1 MERKRHTFKE
11 WFLATRPWSF
21 PASSMPVAVTLA
33 FLYWRGFEVN
43 WPVVLWTLLS
53 VILFHAAGNTW
64 SDYSDFKRG
73 VDREDTIGGMSITS
87 GEFLPDEIKCLSM
100 LLLAVAAVSGLSLM
114 LATGL
119 PTLYLGLAGIA
130 LTMMYPFLKYHALG
144 DIDIFLTYSL
154 LPVLGTSY
162 VATGVFVMDVLWLVL
177 PIGLITVGILHIN
190 NTRDIE
196 HDKRAGIRTF
206 AMLAGKR
213 ASAFIYCMEVT
224 LPFVWVVGCVIY
236 GSMPLWSLIVLLALK
251 PAIDNSRKAFIFPKE
266 GMKAVIGVDE
276 ATAKLQL
283 MFSLLL
289 VVSFFV
295 ASFKDWICPLRQE

>member
-43 WPVVLWTLLS
+43 WPVGLWTLLS

-87 GEFLPDEIKCLSM
+87 GEFLPSEIKCLSM

-130 LTMMYPFLKYHALG
+130 LTTMYPFLKYHALG
-144 DIDIFLTYSL
+144 DVDIFLTYSL

-162 VATGVFVMDVLWLVL
+162 VATGAFVMDALWLVL

-196 HDKRAGIRTF
+196 HDKRAGIHTF

-224 LPFVWVVGCVIY
+224 VPFVWVAICIIY
-236 GSMPLWSLIVLLALK
+236 NSMPLWSLIVLLALK
-251 PAIDNSRKAFIFPKE
+251 PAIDNSRKALLFPKE
-266 GMKAVIGVDE
+266 GMQAVVGVDE

-289 VVSFFV
+289 VVSFFI
-295 ASFKDWICPLRQE
+295 ASLV

>member
-1 MERKRHTFKE
+1 MQRKRHTFKE

-43 WPVVLWTLLS
+43 WPVGLWTLLS

-87 GEFLPDEIKCLSM
+87 GEFLPSEIKCLSM
-100 LLLAVAAVSGLSLM
+100 LLLAVATVSGLSLM

-119 PTLYLGLAGIA
+119 PTLYLGLAGLA
-130 LTMMYPFLKYHALG
+130 LTMMYPFLKYHAMG

-154 LPVLGTSY
+154 LPIMGTSY
-162 VATGVFVMDVLWLVL
+162 VATGAFVMDALWLVL

-196 HDKRAGIRTF
+196 HDKRAGIHTF

-224 LPFVWVVGCVIY
+224 VPFVWVAICIIY
-236 GSMPLWSLIVLLALK
+236 NSMPLWSLIVLLALK
-251 PAIDNSRKAFIFPKE
+251 PAIDNSRKALLFPKE
-266 GMKAVIGVDE
+266 GMQAVVGVDE

-289 VVSFFV
+289 VVSFFI
-295 ASFKDWICPLRQE
+295 ASLV

>member
-43 WPVVLWTLLS
+43 WPVGLWTLLS

-87 GEFLPDEIKCLSM
+87 GEFLPSEIKCLSM

-114 LATGL
+114 QATGL

-144 DIDIFLTYSL
+144 DVDIFLTYSL

-162 VATGVFVMDVLWLVL
+162 VATGAFVMDVLWLVL

-196 HDKRAGIRTF
+196 HDKRAGIHTF

-224 LPFVWVVGCVIY
+224 VPFVWVAICIIY
-236 GSMPLWSLIVLLALK
+236 NSMPLWSLIVLLALK
-251 PAIDNSRKAFIFPKE
+251 PAIDNSRKALMFPKE
-266 GMKAVIGVDE
+266 GMKAVVGVDE

-289 VVSFFV
+289 VVSFFI
-295 ASFKDWICPLRQE
+295 ASLV

>member
-43 WPVVLWTLLS
+43 WPVGLWTLLS
-53 VILFHAAGNTW
+53 VVLFHAAGNTW

-87 GEFLPDEIKCLSM
+87 GEFLPSEIKCLSM

-119 PTLYLGLAGIA
+119 PTLYLGLAGLA

-144 DIDIFLTYSL
+144 DVDIFLTYSL
-154 LPVLGTSY
+154 LPVMGTSY
-162 VATGVFVMDVLWLVL
+162 VATGAFVMDVLWLVL

-196 HDKRAGIRTF
+196 HDKRAGIHTF

-224 LPFVWVVGCVIY
+224 VPFVWVAICIIY
-236 GSMPLWSLIVLLALK
+236 NSMPLWSLIVLLALK
-251 PAIDNSRKAFIFPKE
+251 PAIDNSRKALLFPKE
-266 GMKAVIGVDE
+266 GMQAVVGVDE

-289 VVSFFV
+289 VVSFFI
-295 ASFKDWICPLRQE
+295 ASLV

>member
-33 FLYWRGFEVN
+33 FMYWRGFEVN
-43 WPVVLWTLLS
+43 WPVGLWTLLS

-87 GEFLPDEIKCLSM
+87 GEFLPSEIKCLSM
-100 LLLAVAAVSGLSLM
+100 LLLAVATVSGLSLM

-144 DIDIFLTYSL
+144 DVDIFLTYSL

-162 VATGVFVMDVLWLVL
+162 VATGAFVMDALWLVL

-196 HDKRAGIRTF
+196 HDKRAGIHTF

-224 LPFVWVVGCVIY
+224 VPFVWVAICIIY
-236 GSMPLWSLIVLLALK
+236 NSMPLWSLIVLLALK
-251 PAIDNSRKAFIFPKE
+251 PAIDNSRKALLFPKE
-266 GMKAVIGVDE
+266 GMQAVVGVDE

-289 VVSFFV
+289 VVSFFI
-295 ASFKDWICPLRQE
+295 ASLV

>member
-1 MERKRHTFKE
+1 MERKRHTFKD
-11 WFLATRPWSF
+11 WFLAARPWSF

-43 WPVVLWTLLS
+43 WPVGLWTLLS

-87 GEFLPDEIKCLSM
+87 GEFLPCEIKCLSM
-100 LLLAVAAVSGLSLM
+100 LLLAVATVSGLSLM

-119 PTLYLGLAGIA
+119 PTLYLGLAGLA
-130 LTMMYPFLKYHALG
+130 LTMMYPFLKYHAMG

-154 LPVLGTSY
+154 LPVMGTSY
-162 VATGVFVMDVLWLVL
+162 VATGAFVMDVLWLVL

-196 HDKRAGIRTF
+196 HDKRAGIHTF

-213 ASAFIYCMEVT
+213 ASALIYCIEVT
-224 LPFVWVVGCVIY
+224 LPFVWVVGCVMY
-236 GSMPLWSLIVLLALK
+236 GSMPLWSLIVFLALK
-251 PAIDNSRKAFIFPKE
+251 PAIDNSRKALMFPKE
-266 GMKAVIGVDE
+266 GMKAVVGVDE

-289 VVSFFV
+289 VVSFFI
-295 ASFKDWICPLRQE
+295 ASLV

>member
-43 WPVVLWTLLS
+43 WPVGLWTLLS

-73 VDREDTIGGMSITS
+73 VDREDTIGGMSIIS
-87 GEFLPDEIKCLSM
+87 GEFLPGEIKCLSM

-119 PTLYLGLAGIA
+119 PTLYLGLAGLA
-130 LTMMYPFLKYHALG
+130 LTMMYPFLKYHAMG

-162 VATGVFVMDVLWLVL
+162 VATGAFVMDVLWLVL

-196 HDKRAGIRTF
+196 HDKRAGIHTF

-224 LPFVWVVGCVIY
+224 VPFVWVAICIIY
-236 GSMPLWSLIVLLALK
+236 NSMPLWSLIVLLALK
-251 PAIDNSRKAFIFPKE
+251 PAIDNSRKALLFPKE
-266 GMKAVIGVDE
+266 GMQAVVGVDE

-289 VVSFFV
+289 IVSFFV
-295 ASFKDWICPLRQE
+295 ASLV

>member
-1 MERKRHTFKE
+1 MQRKRHTFKD

-43 WPVVLWTLLS
+43 WPVGLWTLLS

-87 GEFLPDEIKCLSM
+87 GEFLPGEIKCLSM

-154 LPVLGTSY
+154 LPVMGTSY
-162 VATGVFVMDVLWLVL
+162 VATGAFVMDVLWLVL

-196 HDKRAGIRTF
+196 HDKRAGIHTF

-251 PAIDNSRKAFIFPKE
+251 PAIDNSRKALLFPKE
-266 GMKAVIGVDE
+266 GMQAVVGVDE

-289 VVSFFV
+289 VVSFFI
-295 ASFKDWICPLRQE
+295 ASLV

>member
-1 MERKRHTFKE
+1 MQRKRHTFKD
-11 WFLATRPWSF
+11 WFLAARPWSF

-43 WPVVLWTLLS
+43 WLVGLWTLLS

-64 SDYSDFKRG
+64 SDYSDFRRG

-87 GEFLPDEIKCLSM
+87 GEFLPSEIKCLSM
-100 LLLAVAAVSGLSLM
+100 LLLAVATVSGLSLM

-130 LTMMYPFLKYHALG
+130 LTMMYPFFKYHALG
-144 DIDIFLTYSL
+144 DVDIFLTYSL
-154 LPVLGTSY
+154 LPVMGTSY
-162 VATGVFVMDVLWLVL
+162 VATGAFVMDVLWLVL

-196 HDKRAGIRTF
+196 HDKRAGIHTF

-251 PAIDNSRKAFIFPKE
+251 PAIDNSRKAFMFPKE
-266 GMKAVIGVDE
+266 GMEAVIGVDE

-295 ASFKDWICPLRQE
+295 SSLV

>member
-1 MERKRHTFKE
+1 
-11 WFLATRPWSF
+11 
-21 PASSMPVAVTLA
+21 MPVAVTLA

-43 WPVVLWTLLS
+43 WLVGLWTLLS

-64 SDYSDFKRG
+64 SDYSDFRRG

-87 GEFLPDEIKCLSM
+87 GEFLPSEIKCLSM
-100 LLLAVAAVSGLSLM
+100 LLLAVATVSGLSLM

-130 LTMMYPFLKYHALG
+130 LTMMYPFFKYHALG
-144 DIDIFLTYSL
+144 DVDIFLTYSL
-154 LPVLGTSY
+154 LPVMGTSY
-162 VATGVFVMDVLWLVL
+162 VATGAFVMDALWLVL

-196 HDKRAGIRTF
+196 HDKRAGIHTF

-251 PAIDNSRKAFIFPKE
+251 PAIDNSRKAFMFPKE
-266 GMKAVIGVDE
+266 GMEAVIGVDE

-295 ASFKDWICPLRQE
+295 ASLV

>member
-43 WPVVLWTLLS
+43 WPVGLWTLLS

-87 GEFLPDEIKCLSM
+87 GEFLPSEIKCLSM

-119 PTLYLGLAGIA
+119 PTLYLGLAGLA
-130 LTMMYPFLKYHALG
+130 LTMMYPFLKYHAMG

-154 LPVLGTSY
+154 LPVMGTSY
-162 VATGVFVMDVLWLVL
+162 VATGVFVMDVLLLVL

-196 HDKRAGIRTF
+196 HDKRAGIHTF

-224 LPFVWVVGCVIY
+224 VPFVWVAICIIY
-236 GSMPLWSLIVLLALK
+236 NSMPLWSLIVLLALK
-251 PAIDNSRKAFIFPKE
+251 PAIDNSRKALLFPKE
-266 GMKAVIGVDE
+266 GMQAVVGVDE

-289 VVSFFV
+289 VVSFFI
-295 ASFKDWICPLRQE
+295 ASLV

>member
-11 WFLATRPWSF
+11 WLLATRPWSF

-43 WPVVLWTLLS
+43 WPVGLWTLLS

-87 GEFLPDEIKCLSM
+87 GEFLPSEIKCLSM
-100 LLLAVAAVSGLSLM
+100 LLLAVATVSGLSLM

-119 PTLYLGLAGIA
+119 PTLYLGLAGLA
-130 LTMMYPFLKYHALG
+130 LTMMYPFLKYHAMG

-154 LPVLGTSY
+154 LPIMGTSY
-162 VATGVFVMDVLWLVL
+162 VATGAFVMDALWLVL

-196 HDKRAGIRTF
+196 HDKRAGIHTF

-224 LPFVWVVGCVIY
+224 VPFVWVAICIIY
-236 GSMPLWSLIVLLALK
+236 NSMPLWSLIVLLALK
-251 PAIDNSRKAFIFPKE
+251 PAIDNSRKALLFPKE
-266 GMKAVIGVDE
+266 GMQAVVGVDE

-289 VVSFFV
+289 VVSFFI
-295 ASFKDWICPLRQE
+295 ASLV

>member
-196 HDKRAGIRTF
+196 HDKRAGIHTF

-295 ASFKDWICPLRQE
+295 ASLV

>member
-33 FLYWRGFEVN
+33 FMYWRGFEVN
-43 WPVVLWTLLS
+43 WPVGLWTLLS

-87 GEFLPDEIKCLSM
+87 GEFLPSEIKCLSM
-100 LLLAVAAVSGLSLM
+100 LLLAVATVSGLSLM

-119 PTLYLGLAGIA
+119 PTLYLGLAGLA
-130 LTMMYPFLKYHALG
+130 LTMMYPFLKYHAMG

-154 LPVLGTSY
+154 LPVMGTSY
-162 VATGVFVMDVLWLVL
+162 VATGAFVMDALWLVL

-196 HDKRAGIRTF
+196 HDKRAGIHTF

-224 LPFVWVVGCVIY
+224 VPFVWVAICIIY
-236 GSMPLWSLIVLLALK
+236 NSMPLWSLIVLLALK
-251 PAIDNSRKAFIFPKE
+251 PAIDNSRKALLFPKE
-266 GMKAVIGVDE
+266 GMQAVVGVDE

-289 VVSFFV
+289 VVSFFI
-295 ASFKDWICPLRQE
+295 ASLV

>member
-43 WPVVLWTLLS
+43 WPVGLWTLLS

-87 GEFLPDEIKCLSM
+87 GEFLPSEIKCLSM

-144 DIDIFLTYSL
+144 DVDIFLTYSL

-162 VATGVFVMDVLWLVL
+162 VATGAFVMDVLWLVL

-196 HDKRAGIRTF
+196 HDKRAGIHTF

-224 LPFVWVVGCVIY
+224 VPFVWVAICIIY
-236 GSMPLWSLIVLLALK
+236 NSMPLWSLIVLLALK
-251 PAIDNSRKAFIFPKE
+251 PAIDNSRKAFMFPKE

-295 ASFKDWICPLRQE
+295 ASLV

>member
-11 WFLATRPWSF
+11 WLLATRPWSF

-43 WPVVLWTLLS
+43 WPVGLWTLLS

-87 GEFLPDEIKCLSM
+87 GEFLPSEIKCLSL

-119 PTLYLGLAGIA
+119 PTLYLGLAGLA
-130 LTMMYPFLKYHALG
+130 LTMMYPFLKYHAMG

-154 LPVLGTSY
+154 LPIMGTSY
-162 VATGVFVMDVLWLVL
+162 VATGAFVMDALWLVL

-196 HDKRAGIRTF
+196 HDKRAGIHTF

-224 LPFVWVVGCVIY
+224 VPFVWVAICIIY
-236 GSMPLWSLIVLLALK
+236 NSMPLWSLIVLLALK
-251 PAIDNSRKAFIFPKE
+251 PAIDNSRKALLFPKE
-266 GMKAVIGVDE
+266 GMQAVVGVDE

-289 VVSFFV
+289 VVSFFI
-295 ASFKDWICPLRQE
+295 ASLV

>member
-1 MERKRHTFKE
+1 MQRKRHTLKD
-11 WFLATRPWSF
+11 WLLATRPWSF

-43 WPVVLWTLLS
+43 WPVGLWTLLS

-87 GEFLPDEIKCLSM
+87 GEFLPSEIKCLSM

-144 DIDIFLTYSL
+144 DVDIFLTYSL

-162 VATGVFVMDVLWLVL
+162 VATGAFVMDALWLVL

-196 HDKRAGIRTF
+196 HDKRAGIHTF

-224 LPFVWVVGCVIY
+224 VPFVWVAICIIY
-236 GSMPLWSLIVLLALK
+236 NSMPLWSLIVLLALK
-251 PAIDNSRKAFIFPKE
+251 PAIDNSRKALLFPKE
-266 GMKAVIGVDE
+266 GMKAVVGVDE

-289 VVSFFV
+289 VVSFFI
-295 ASFKDWICPLRQE
+295 ASLV

>member
-43 WPVVLWTLLS
+43 WPVGLWTLLS

-87 GEFLPDEIKCLSM
+87 GEFLPSEIKCLSM

-144 DIDIFLTYSL
+144 DVDIFLTYSL

-162 VATGVFVMDVLWLVL
+162 VATGAFVMDALWLVL

-196 HDKRAGIRTF
+196 HDKRAGIHTF

-224 LPFVWVVGCVIY
+224 VPFVWVVGCVIY

-251 PAIDNSRKAFIFPKE
+251 PAIDNSRKAFMFPKE

-295 ASFKDWICPLRQE
+295 ASLV

>member
-154 LPVLGTSY
+154 LPVMGTSY

-295 ASFKDWICPLRQE
+295 ASLV

>member
-1 MERKRHTFKE
+1 
-11 WFLATRPWSF
+11 
-21 PASSMPVAVTLA
+21 MPVAVTLA

-43 WPVVLWTLLS
+43 WLVGLWTLLS

-87 GEFLPDEIKCLSM
+87 GEFLPGEIKCLS
-100 LLLAVAAVSGLSLM
+100 LLLLVVAAVSGLSLM

-130 LTMMYPFLKYHALG
+130 LTMMYPFFKYHALG

-154 LPVLGTSY
+154 LPVMGTSY
-162 VATGVFVMDVLWLVL
+162 VATGAFVMDALWLVL

-196 HDKRAGIRTF
+196 HDKRAGIHTF

-213 ASAFIYCMEVT
+213 ASALIYCMEVT

-251 PAIDNSRKAFIFPKE
+251 PAIDNSRKAFMFPKE

-295 ASFKDWICPLRQE
+295 ASLV

>member
-33 FLYWRGFEVN
+33 FMYWRGFEVN
-43 WPVVLWTLLS
+43 WPVGLWTLLS

-87 GEFLPDEIKCLSM
+87 GEFLPSEIKCLSM
-100 LLLAVAAVSGLSLM
+100 LLLAVATVSGLSLM

-119 PTLYLGLAGIA
+119 PTLYLGLAGLA
-130 LTMMYPFLKYHALG
+130 LTMMYPFLKYHAMG

-154 LPVLGTSY
+154 LPIMGTSY
-162 VATGVFVMDVLWLVL
+162 VATGAFVMDALWLVL

-196 HDKRAGIRTF
+196 HDKRAGIHTF

-224 LPFVWVVGCVIY
+224 VPFVWVAICIIY
-236 GSMPLWSLIVLLALK
+236 NSMPLWSLIVLLALK
-251 PAIDNSRKAFIFPKE
+251 PAIDNSRKALLFPKE
-266 GMKAVIGVDE
+266 GMQAVVGVDE

-289 VVSFFV
+289 VVSFFI
-295 ASFKDWICPLRQE
+295 ASLV

>member
-43 WPVVLWTLLS
+43 WPVGLWTLLS
-53 VILFHAAGNTW
+53 VVLFHAAGNTW

-87 GEFLPDEIKCLSM
+87 GEFLPSEIKCLSM

-119 PTLYLGLAGIA
+119 PTLYLGLAGLA
-130 LTMMYPFLKYHALG
+130 LTMMYPFLKYHAMG

-154 LPVLGTSY
+154 LPVMGTSY
-162 VATGVFVMDVLWLVL
+162 VATGVFVMDVLLLVL

-196 HDKRAGIRTF
+196 HDKRSGIHTF

-224 LPFVWVVGCVIY
+224 VPFVWVAICIIY
-236 GSMPLWSLIVLLALK
+236 NSMPLWSLIVLLALK
-251 PAIDNSRKAFIFPKE
+251 PAIDNSRKALLFPKE
-266 GMKAVIGVDE
+266 GMQAVVGVDE

-289 VVSFFV
+289 VVSFFI
-295 ASFKDWICPLRQE
+295 ASLV

>member
-1 MERKRHTFKE
+1 MQRKRHTFKD

-43 WPVVLWTLLS
+43 WPVGLWTLLS

-87 GEFLPDEIKCLSM
+87 GEFLPGEIKCLSM

-154 LPVLGTSY
+154 LPVMGTSY
-162 VATGVFVMDVLWLVL
+162 VATGAFVMDVLWLVL

-196 HDKRAGIRTF
+196 HDKRAGIHTF

-295 ASFKDWICPLRQE
+295 ASLV